1 MIEKPNVPLVDETVS
16 INCSISR
23 VFEFVADH
31 ENYVRWYP
39 DVAAVT
45 STDGLA
51 PGTVGK
57 VYNEILRL
65 PSGRR
70 SAFDIQVVEAQAP
83 VLFATEG
90 TLAPL
95 HPRMEM
101 RLTANSTAET
111 TLNLRF
117 FSRSQS
123 AVGRLLIGVLGPR
136 VMRPQTRSALLKLK
150 LILECD
156 GDGIAGPG
164 KGELHAALD
173 DRSRSAGC

>member
-1 MIEKPNVPLVDETVS
+1 MDGNCQHCPMSGKPHLALIDETVS
-16 INCSISR
+16 INCPISKL
-23 VFEFVADH
+23 FEFVSDH

-39 DVAAVT
+39 GVVAVT
-45 STDGLA
+45 SADGLA

-70 SAFDIQVVEAQAP
+70 RAFDIRVVETNAP
-83 VLFATEG
+83 GLFATEG

-95 HPRMEM
+95 LPRMEV
-101 RLTANSTAET
+101 RLTEMSKEET

-123 AVGRLLIGVLGPR
+123 PVGRLLIGTLAPR
-136 VMRPQTRSALLKLK
+136 AIRPQTQAALLKLK
-150 LILECD
+150 SILE
-156 GDGIAGPG
+156 
-164 KGELHAALD
+164 
-173 DRSRSAGC
+173 